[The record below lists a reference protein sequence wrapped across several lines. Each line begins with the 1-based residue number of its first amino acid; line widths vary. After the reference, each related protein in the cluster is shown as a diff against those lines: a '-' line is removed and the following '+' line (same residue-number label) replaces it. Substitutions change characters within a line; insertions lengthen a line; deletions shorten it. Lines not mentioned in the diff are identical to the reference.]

1 MDCSLM
7 TFNDIL
13 ADWGLLLIKQSKRM
27 VCLLFKI
34 LLGLRYFSPV
44 LMYSE
49 KFLSFDLD
57 FLTWFYYVINLLC
70 LVTAMVYELAR

>member
-1 MDCSLM
+1 M
-7 TFNDIL
+7 TFNDFL
-13 ADWGLLLIKQSKRM
+13 ANWDLLLIKQSKGK

-57 FLTWFYYVINLLC
+57 FLTWFYCVINLLY
-70 LVTAMVYELAR
+70 LVRAMVYVRPKQLAR

>member
-1 MDCSLM
+1 M
-7 TFNDIL
+7 TFNDVL
-13 ADWGLLLIKQSKRM
+13 ADWGLLLIKQSKGI

-57 FLTWFYYVINLLC
+57 ILTWFYYVINLLC
-70 LVTAMVYELAR
+70 LVGAMVYVRPKQLAR